1 MDTKINKIIQT
12 IGIILIIAL
21 YCGGMFA
28 VWYLNG
34 CKKLL

>member
-1 MDTKINKIIQT
+1 MDSKFNKIIQT
-12 IGIILIIAL
+12 IGIILIITL

-34 CKKLL
+34 CVKF

>member
-1 MDTKINKIIQT
+1 MDSKFNKIIQT

-34 CKKLL
+34 CTKF